1 MLAVTALGFIL
12 TGAATLI
19 GFARLDA
26 DYNAARLVRKE
37 AAVAKSLG
45 FVLRGAI
52 GDTVEGTSLSWT
64 VMPGIFA
71 DRIVEIEAVQDYHWL
86 SIAWT
91 AACMR
96 PSVTRKTRGSRRGR
110 PRCVDCIGP
119 GRGTVGSANGQ
130 RGLPRLLVSVELSGT
145 PRGPRRFAVRIAQR
159 KPGQLDFVRNLGAVF
174 ALVFAAVA
182 LAFLLTRSM
191 QPLARLGGLM
201 DRMEVG
207 PEVGGALTDTA
218 AGSDEISVLVE
229 RYNRMVENVRRS
241 ALALARSERES
252 AWREMAMQVAH
263 EIKNPLTPM
272 KLGIRNG
279 ERAWRVRPGGAEG
292 RIVALS
298 STLQGQI
305 DLLSRIADEFGA
317 GPPAARGDET
327 PVDAVLFGGGGPV
340 ARRGWCGTHP
350 GCRA

>member
-52 GDTVEGTSLSWT
+52 GDTVEATSLSWT
-64 VMPGIFA
+64 VMPGVLA
-71 DRIVEIEAVQDYHWL
+71 DRIVEIEAVQ
-86 SIAWT
+86 
-91 AACMR
+91 
-96 PSVTRKTRGSRRGR
+96 
-110 PRCVDCIGP
+110 
-119 GRGTVGSANGQ
+119 
-130 RGLPRLLVSVELSGT
+130 GLPLAVYRLDGALFVTSTVSHPEDAGFPTEVDPDVLIALAQGAERLEVPTGNGDYLAYWYQLNSAKRPVALVALRYEARSLEAAG
-145 PRGPRRFAVRIAQR
+145 RR
-159 KPGQLDFVRNLGAVF
+159 DFLRNLGAVF
-174 ALVFAAVA
+174 ALVFAAAIA
-182 LAFLLTRSM
+182 LAFLLTRSIT

-207 PEVGGALTDTA
+207 PEAPAEPLRYSAA
-218 AGSDEISVLVE
+218 AGDEIGVLVE
-229 RYNRMVENVRRS
+229 RYNRMVDNVRRS

-272 KLGIRNG
+272 KLGIQQL
-279 ERAWRVRPGGAEG
+279 ERG
-292 RIVALS
+292 RWTRS
-298 STLQGQI
+298 PTQWS
-305 DLLSRIADEFGA
+305 
-317 GPPAARGDET
+317 
-327 PVDAVLFGGGGPV
+327 
-340 ARRGWCGTHP
+340 
-350 GCRA
+350 